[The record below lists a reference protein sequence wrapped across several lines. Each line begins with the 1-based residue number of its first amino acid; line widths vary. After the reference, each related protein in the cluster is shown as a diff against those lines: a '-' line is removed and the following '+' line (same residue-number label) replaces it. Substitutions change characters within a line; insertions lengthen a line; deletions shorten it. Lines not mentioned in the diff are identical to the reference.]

1 MILRTLTLS
10 TAFLILAT
18 HPGAAQSG
26 LLRPA
31 SSSLFRVAP
40 VSAPSDTLQL
50 PRTYARRGALIVGIP
65 SAIFGAAAGIG
76 LCHLN
81 DSAQQKDCTLS
92 ALGFG
97 AFFGGIGALTGALI
111 GGQFERH

>member
-1 MILRTLTLS
+1 V
-10 TAFLILAT
+10 AFLFLSARA
-18 HPGAAQSG
+18 GAAEPR
-26 LLRPA
+26 LPRPA
-31 SSSLFRVAP
+31 SSALFRQPPPGA
-40 VSAPSDTLQL
+40 SSDTLHL

-97 AFFGGIGALTGALI
+97 AFLGGIGALTGALI